1 MDWAAAHKINNNAFK
16 IGAGWEAKV
25 VQMFIVL
32 SKDNELSSTDIALL
46 LSFIQQELDKIALS
60 EIEALNNAVTL
71 AYGYSLNATL
81 SELDNIGFTIPSLAL
96 GYNNNW

>member
-32 SKDNELSSTDIALL
+32 SKIKNLVLL
-46 LSFIQQELDKIALS
+46 ILLYSCPSFSKS
-60 EIEALNNAVTL
+60 
-71 AYGYSLNATL
+71 
-81 SELDNIGFTIPSLAL
+81 
-96 GYNNNW
+96 